1 MDEDKKKSPA
11 ADNGGENREEESYH
25 FIKEMI
31 KPKPLDKK
39 KIGIRIVQ
47 LTGGAVLFGLVAAAV
62 FAAAVPGMLQQKNQD
77 KVDIQVPTE
86 TPTPT
91 PESEVSPTPQ
101 AQVEQQ
107 ELGVEEYKELN
118 QQLRQVSQE
127 AQKSLVTVKGI
138 TSITDWFDTY
148 ESQRQVSGVIIAEN
162 AGELYILT
170 EYRGVEQVD
179 RIQVV
184 FYDESMVD
192 ARYLKHDPQTGLAIL
207 KVPVTSLSSQ
217 TRELIQVA
225 TLGNS
230 NTILQGEPILA
241 LGSPMG
247 YGNSVSFGN
256 VTSVNNR
263 FSTVDH
269 EYGLLTTD
277 ILGTS
282 EGSGVLLNLD
292 GEIVGIIKQISA
304 GEGEQSIVTGLPV
317 TQLSEL
323 LEILT
328 NNGELLYVGIR
339 GQEITETI
347 SEKTGMPVG
356 VYVESVEADSPAM
369 AAGIQPG
376 DVLTKLGGETIRNPR
391 QYQEKLKK
399 YKAGQKVSVTGMRK
413 GNEGYV
419 EIVFDVTVGVL

>member
-11 ADNGGENREEESYH
+11 ADNGEENREEESYH

-101 AQVEQQ
+101 AQVQQQ

-170 EYRGVEQVD
+170 EYRGVEQG
-179 RIQVV
+179 
-184 FYDESMVD
+184 
-192 ARYLKHDPQTGLAIL
+192 P
-207 KVPVTSLSSQ
+207 
-217 TRELIQVA
+217 
-225 TLGNS
+225 N
-230 NTILQGEPILA
+230 
-241 LGSPMG
+241 
-247 YGNSVSFGN
+247 
-256 VTSVNNR
+256 
-263 FSTVDH
+263 
-269 EYGLLTTD
+269 
-277 ILGTS
+277 
-282 EGSGVLLNLD
+282 
-292 GEIVGIIKQISA
+292 
-304 GEGEQSIVTGLPV
+304 
-317 TQLSEL
+317 
-323 LEILT
+323 
-328 NNGELLYVGIR
+328 
-339 GQEITETI
+339 
-347 SEKTGMPVG
+347 
-356 VYVESVEADSPAM
+356 
-369 AAGIQPG
+369 
-376 DVLTKLGGETIRNPR
+376 
-391 QYQEKLKK
+391 
-399 YKAGQKVSVTGMRK
+399 
-413 GNEGYV
+413 
-419 EIVFDVTVGVL
+419 

>member
-1 MDEDKKKSPA
+1 MDEEKKNSPA
-11 ADNGGENREEESYH
+11 GDNGQENPEEESYH
-25 FIKEMI
+25 FIREMI

-39 KIGIRIVQ
+39 KIGIRIGQ
-47 LTGGAVLFGLVAAAV
+47 LAGGGAIFGLAAAV
-62 FAAAVPGMLQQKNQD
+62 VFALVAPSLSSQEEPD

-91 PESEVSPTPQ
+91 PEAEATPTPQ
-101 AQVEQQ
+101 AQIQQ
-107 ELGVEEYKELN
+107 ELGVEEFKEMN
-118 QQLRQVSQE
+118 HQLRQVAQE

-162 AGELYILT
+162 GGELYILT

-192 ARYLKHDPQTGLAIL
+192 ARYLKDDPQTGLAIL
-207 KVPVTSLSSQ
+207 KVPLSSLSSQ

-230 NTILQGEPILA
+230 NTILQGEPVLA

-247 YGNSVSFGN
+247 YGNSLSFGN
-256 VTSVNNR
+256 ITSVNNR
-263 FSTVDH
+263 YTVVDH
-269 EYGLLTTD
+269 EYGLLATD

-282 EGSGVLLNLD
+282 EGSGVLLNLE
-292 GEIVGIIKQISA
+292 GEIVGIIKQISSE
-304 GEGEQSIVTGLPV
+304 EGEQATVTGLPV
-317 TQLSEL
+317 TQLSDL
-323 LEILT
+323 LETLT
-328 NNGELLYVGIR
+328 NNGDLLYVGIR
-339 GQEITETI
+339 GQEVTETI
-347 SEKTGMPVG
+347 SEKTGMPAG
-356 VYVESVEADSPAM
+356 VYVESVETDSPAM

-376 DVLTKLGGETIRNPR
+376 DVLTKMGGETIRSPR
-391 QYQEKLKK
+391 QYQERLKK
-399 YKAGQKVSVTGMRK
+399 YKAGQKMSVTGMRK

>member
-1 MDEDKKKSPA
+1 MDEEKKNSPA
-11 ADNGGENREEESYH
+11 GDNGQENPEEESYH
-25 FIKEMI
+25 FIREMI

-39 KIGIRIVQ
+39 KIGIRIGQ
-47 LTGGAVLFGLVAAAV
+47 LAGGGAIFGLAAAV
-62 FAAAVPGMLQQKNQD
+62 VFALVAPSLSSQEEPD

-91 PESEVSPTPQ
+91 PEAEATPTPQ
-101 AQVEQQ
+101 AQIQQ
-107 ELGVEEYKELN
+107 ELGVEEYKEMN
-118 QQLRQVSQE
+118 HQLRQVAQE

-162 AGELYILT
+162 GGELYILT

-192 ARYLKHDPQTGLAIL
+192 ARYLKDDPQTGLAIL
-207 KVPVTSLSSQ
+207 KVPVSSLASQ

-230 NTILQGEPILA
+230 NTILQGEPVLA

-247 YGNSVSFGN
+247 YGNSLSFGN
-256 VTSVNNR
+256 ITSVNNR
-263 FSTVDH
+263 YTVVDH
-269 EYGLLTTD
+269 EYGLLATD

-282 EGSGVLLNLD
+282 EGSGVLLNLE
-292 GEIVGIIKQISA
+292 GEIVGIIKQISSE
-304 GEGEQSIVTGLPV
+304 EGEQATVTGLPV
-317 TQLSEL
+317 TQLSDL
-323 LEILT
+323 LETLT
-328 NNGELLYVGIR
+328 NNGDLLYVGIR
-339 GQEITETI
+339 GQEVTETI

-356 VYVESVEADSPAM
+356 VYVESVETDSPAM

-376 DVLTKLGGETIRNPR
+376 DVLTKLGGETIRSPR
-391 QYQEKLKK
+391 QYQERLKK
-399 YKAGQKVSVTGMRK
+399 YKAGQKMSVTGMRK

>member
-11 ADNGGENREEESYH
+11 ADNGEENREEESYH

-101 AQVEQQ
+101 AQVQQQ

-230 NTILQGEPILA
+230 NAILQGEPILA

-292 GEIVGIIKQISA
+292 GEIVGIIKQISP

-323 LEILT
+323 LDILT